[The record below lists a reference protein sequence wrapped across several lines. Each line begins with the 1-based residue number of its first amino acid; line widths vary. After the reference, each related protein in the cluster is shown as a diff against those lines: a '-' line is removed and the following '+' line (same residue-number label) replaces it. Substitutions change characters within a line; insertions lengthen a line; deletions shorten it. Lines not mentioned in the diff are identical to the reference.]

1 MAGRE
6 CAGAFAQ
13 RRGRHAAARAA
24 GCVQA
29 GARRGGSAA
38 RGHGACGRAARVQPH
53 AGAAAAACHTA
64 AAAAA
69 AVARAEAC
77 GCGGAGAGG
86 NASVRCC
93 GAHGV
98 GQSCSEWGGGCG
110 HAGGG
115 RARARGV
122 AAAAHDAAGAPAGVA
137 SALLAGARAE
147 ADRLRPAP
155 SRLAFKRSA
164 APQALQ
170 AADGSGAVM
179 WLLAEPSRP
188 ASWLHQSLCSRRA
201 HATCCTVRPSC
212 APLTQA
218 ANGRPAGGHACRG
231 RARASGAAA
240 ARIQRVCSCIR
251 TAARL
256 RAGAGA
262 GPAQP
267 PVAQR
272 WRHASQRIARCC
284 GRERG
289 RLRTAG
295 VRRCR
300 TACTRWR
307 ARPLNAWHPLGCPC
321 CISLRGTLVW
331 QGRAYLHTRPGSLG
345 PEHVTPERWLRACLL
360 PV

>member
-1 MAGRE
+1 LVFARRGCTAGRE

-29 GARRGGSAA
+29 GARRGAQAA
-38 RGHGACGRAARVQPH
+38 RGHGARDCAARVQPH
-53 AGAAAAACHTA
+53 AGTAAAACHTA
-64 AAAAA
+64 TAATA
-69 AVARAEAC
+69 AVARARAC

-98 GQSCSEWGGGCG
+98 GQPSSQWVGGCG

-155 SRLAFKRSA
+155 RRLALKRSA

-179 WLLAEPSRP
+179 GLLAEPSRP
-188 ASWLHQSLCSRRA
+188 ASWLHQSLCQRRA
-201 HATCCTVRPSC
+201 HATCCTVRPSS
-212 APLTQA
+212 APLT
-218 ANGRPAGGHACRG
+218 
-231 RARASGAAA
+231 
-240 ARIQRVCSCIR
+240 
-251 TAARL
+251 
-256 RAGAGA
+256 
-262 GPAQP
+262 
-267 PVAQR
+267 
-272 WRHASQRIARCC
+272 
-284 GRERG
+284 
-289 RLRTAG
+289 
-295 VRRCR
+295 
-300 TACTRWR
+300 
-307 ARPLNAWHPLGCPC
+307 
-321 CISLRGTLVW
+321 
-331 QGRAYLHTRPGSLG
+331 
-345 PEHVTPERWLRACLL
+345 
-360 PV
+360 